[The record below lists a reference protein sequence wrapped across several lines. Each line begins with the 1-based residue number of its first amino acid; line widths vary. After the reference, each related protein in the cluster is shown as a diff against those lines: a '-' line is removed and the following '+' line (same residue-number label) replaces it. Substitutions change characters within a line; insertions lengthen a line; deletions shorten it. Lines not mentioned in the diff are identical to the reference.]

1 MTLES
6 FIRNTVID
14 MWKGNKTALQISNYL
29 RAKGYHLSRSA
40 ISGRVKRLQDAGVLR
55 RRTIAP
61 TTVSERK
68 ARPAVEKKPPPPP
81 VMEIKHNNPVSLLD
95 LKSEH
100 CRYPLGNSMFCGDP
114 IHKISYCSCHYKLCY
129 NTILNYRGIAN
140 ATVNPT
146 TAANHPK
153 RKSFGP
159 FRY

>member
-14 MWKGNKTALQISNYL
+14 MWKGNKTALQISNNL

-55 RRTIAP
+55 RRTTTPVAP
-61 TTVSERK
+61 SERK
-68 ARPAVEKKPPPPP
+68 AKAPVEKKPPPPP
-81 VMEIKHNNPVSLLD
+81 VVEIKYNNPVSLLD
-95 LKSEH
+95 LKGDH
-100 CRYPLGNSMFCGDP
+100 CRYPLNNGMYCGDP

-129 NTILNYRGIAN
+129 NTVLNYRGIAN

-146 TAANHPK
+146 TAANHPQ